1 MVHPAKKVVYDK
13 SQKNPLFQVRGAGDS
28 NFFSFRLLVFNMPCQ
43 GIAKFVLDIIAK
55 FALDIIHMLKEG
67 SDTTVLE
74 GISYVYMVDV

>member
-1 MVHPAKKVVYDK
+1 
-13 SQKNPLFQVRGAGDS
+13 
-28 NFFSFRLLVFNMPCQ
+28 MPCQ

-74 GISYVYMVDV
+74 GISYVHMVDV